1 MKRSIVPLAISTLVG
16 CSLFSCS
23 KSTESNTTPKSFT
36 LEITD
41 SVQIDYLGEMMLI
54 DYDPDEDKYLLTTDV
69 YYEYLEVNDKGEI
82 LNHNKFNPEG
92 IDAVETSLGLGYV
105 DGKVTVLTQTS
116 GYYQFVDS
124 SKVGEIPIPYNYQ
137 IFMFYPKLGV
147 FRDKDK
153 TYFPSLWPETFAVNM
168 DEGDFYKKL
177 YRLPVLSSLDETKQD
192 TMGVVRLPE
201 TSPLLDDQVHGFP
214 IPVYTKT
221 ENTLLLSMWL
231 EPRFYVYKQSGDK
244 FDYERTVEVDIP
256 GWVHYDP
263 VPADKAEQFFEGF
276 SKKLSGNLTNFFKVG
291 DNYVVVYNKGISEEQ
306 MSELGQPNDGGLARR
321 KKNPNY
327 AAIFDKDFN
336 QLATNVPFP
345 GTSNYPMVVNNEGEL
360 VVSKVAGLSETE
372 DDGVILYKLKLT
384 EE

>member
-1 MKRSIVPLAISTLVG
+1 MKLNLSQFAL
-16 CSLFSCS
+16 CSLAFGLLSCG
-23 KSTESNTTPKSFT
+23 KNNESNTASKSFT

-54 DYDPDEDKYLLTTDV
+54 DFDPDADKYLLTTDV
-69 YYEYLEVNDKGEI
+69 YYEYLEVDDKGKI

-124 SKVGEIPIPYNYQ
+124 SKVGKIPIPYNYQ
-137 IFMFYPKLGV
+137 VFMFYPKLGV

-168 DEGDFYKKL
+168 DEGEFYKKL
-177 YRLPVLSSLDETKQD
+177 YRLPILSSLDKTNQD

-201 TSPLLDDQVHGFP
+201 NSKLLDGQVHGFP
-214 IPVYTKT
+214 IPVYTMDQNK
-221 ENTLLLSMWL
+221 LLLSMWL
-231 EPRFYVYKQSGDK
+231 EPRIYVYNKVGDQ
-244 FDYERTVEVDIP
+244 FEYERTVDVNIP
-256 GWVHYDP
+256 DWVHYDP
-263 VPADKAEQFFEGF
+263 VPLDKAEQFFEGF
-276 SKKLSGNLTNFFKVG
+276 SKKLSGSLTNFFKVG
-291 DNYVVVYNKGISEEQ
+291 DNYVIVYNKGISEAQ
-306 MSELGQPNDGGLARR
+306 MSELGPPTDGGLSRR
-321 KKNPNY
+321 KKNPSY

-336 QLATNVPFP
+336 QLATNVAFP
-345 GTSNYPMVVNNEGEL
+345 ITSNYPMVVNNEREL

-372 DDGVILYKLKLT
+372 DDGIILYKLKLT
-384 EE
+384 EK